1 MKSHGLKADV
11 IVPLGGSMRATFL
24 QKIVEEELGGAVSM
38 TANMDE
44 EIATGDARISYLL
57 AEDKGL
63 AFDARLKGECV
74 FASEAYEER
83 IFAAEPKEG
92 GVFVTCDEE
101 YLECV
106 KSHRY
111 KEVENEEAAKE
122 RESGV
127 CV

>member
-1 MKSHGLKADV
+1 
-11 IVPLGGSMRATFL
+11 MRATFL
-24 QKIVEEELGGAVSM
+24 QKIVEEELEGAVSM

-44 EIATGDARISYLL
+44 EIATGDVRISYLL

-63 AFDARLKGECV
+63 AFDARLRGECV
-74 FASEAYEER
+74 FASGAYEKS

-92 GVFVTCDEE
+92 GVFVTCDEG

-111 KEVENEEAAKE
+111 EEVENEEAARK
-122 RESGV
+122 REGSV

>member
-1 MKSHGLKADV
+1 MESHGLKADV

-24 QKIVEEELGGAVSM
+24 QEIVKEELKGAVSM

-63 AFDARLKGECV
+63 AFDARLKGEGV

-92 GVFVTCDEE
+92 GVFVTCDEG
-101 YLECV
+101 YLKCV

-111 KEVENEEAAKE
+111 EEVENEEAAKE
-122 RESGV
+122 REGGV

>member
-1 MKSHGLKADV
+1 
-11 IVPLGGSMRATFL
+11 MRATFL
-24 QKIVEEELGGAVSM
+24 QEIVKEELKGAVSM

-63 AFDARLKGECV
+63 AFDVRLKGEGV
-74 FASEAYEER
+74 FASGAYEER

>member
-1 MKSHGLKADV
+1 
-11 IVPLGGSMRATFL
+11 MRATFL
-24 QKIVEEELGGAVSM
+24 QEIVKEGLGGAVSM

-74 FASEAYEER
+74 FASGAYEER

>member
-1 MKSHGLKADV
+1 
-11 IVPLGGSMRATFL
+11 MRATFL
-24 QKIVEEELGGAVSM
+24 QEIVETRLGGAVSM

-44 EIATGDARISYLL
+44 EIATGDVRISYLL

-63 AFDARLKGECV
+63 AFDARLRGECV
-74 FASEAYEER
+74 FASGAYEKS

-92 GVFVTCDEE
+92 GVFVTCDEG

-111 KEVENEEAAKE
+111 EEVENEEAARK
-122 RESGV
+122 REGSV